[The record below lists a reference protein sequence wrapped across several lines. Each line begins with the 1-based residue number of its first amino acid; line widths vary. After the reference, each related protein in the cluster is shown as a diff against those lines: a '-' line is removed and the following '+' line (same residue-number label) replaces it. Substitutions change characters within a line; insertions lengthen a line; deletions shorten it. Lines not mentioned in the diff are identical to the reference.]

1 MGITGSTRRAVTA
14 GGILLLAAVTSS
26 CAAQSSTTTQST
38 LEITIKADGSNISAR
53 YTLECLGAEAS
64 QTGTLPNASEAC
76 EKLDQRPDL
85 VAPRLD
91 PSTACTEIYGGPQRA
106 EVSGI
111 LNGQSIH
118 SEFSRSNGCLI
129 SQWNDAEFLFPRGL

>member
-1 MGITGSTRRAVTA
+1 MSITGSTRRAVIA

-26 CAAQSSTTTQST
+26 CAAQSSTTAQST

-53 YTLECLGAEAS
+53 YTLECLSTEAS
-64 QTGTLPNASEAC
+64 QTSTLPNAPEAC
-76 EKLDQRPDL
+76 EKLDQHPNL
-85 VAPRLD
+85 VTPTLD

-106 EVSGI
+106 EVSGV
-111 LNGQSIH
+111 LKGQAIH